1 MATKTPAARTRKPAA
16 KSQPKA
22 QAKAKA
28 KAKPKPK
35 PKAKAQAK
43 PKAKPASRPAAASP
57 VPTTG
62 LDDLDVRVVAHDA
75 TGITVGGFAA
85 LAIAGRH
92 GDALILT
99 CPILECAAVLD
110 LADPPVLRPLA
121 AEYVQACGTARDGRL
136 AALLGLRK
144 KPRHAR
150 VFPASLDPRAAVDH
164 PMKKLVEFAAIGFTG
179 DQLVAIPGHLGTHR
193 RYDHVHA
200 QVPYLQ
206 VGAALVPAADLDR
219 DATSDAWSLTG
230 VIACGARSEAGPGP
244 DEIGLRGRARADR
257 SNANLEANPPRSCGD
272 RDLIVWAGR
281 LFERQG
287 DTLAR
292 VTAPDLA
299 DNHNNSGLSAVPTA
313 TGFFTIS
320 GQRLVEIT
328 PGSATPRVHLPDD
341 HFAFVRP
348 GPGASLL
355 LWGAH
360 ETAARAPMWLYDP
373 ARGVAV
379 PIAMP
384 PGTYPMAAFY
394 SSSRDAFG
402 ALATTSAGTDGHR
415 IAFVPAG
422 PARAALAAR

>member
-1 MATKTPAARTRKPAA
+1 MAKPARTKKPAA
-16 KSQPKA
+16 KTKA
-22 QAKAKA
+22 APPAKA
-28 KAKPKPK
+28 
-35 PKAKAQAK
+35 
-43 PKAKPASRPAAASP
+43 PAARAARTASP
-57 VPTTG
+57 APTAG
-62 LDDLDVRVVAHDA
+62 LDDLELRVVAHDP
-75 TGITVGGFAA
+75 TGLTVGGFAA

-110 LADPPVLRPLA
+110 LADPPRLRPLA
-121 AEYVQACGTARDGRL
+121 AEFVQACGTARDGRL

-144 KPRHAR
+144 KPRYAR
-150 VFPASLDPRAAVDH
+150 VFPPSLDPRAAVDH
-164 PMKKLVEFAAIGFTG
+164 PMKKLVEFAGIGFTG
-179 DQLVAIPGHLGTHR
+179 DRIVAIPGHLGTHR
-193 RYDHVHA
+193 RYDHMHA

-206 VGAALVPAADLDR
+206 VGAALVPAAGLDR

-230 VIACGARSEAGPGP
+230 VMACGE
-244 DEIGLRGRARADR
+244 
-257 SNANLEANPPRSCGD
+257 

-281 LFERQG
+281 LFERDG
-287 DTLAR
+287 DTLVR

-328 PGSATPRVHLPDD
+328 PGSTAPCAHLPDD

-348 GPGASLL
+348 GPGATLL

-373 ARGVAV
+373 ATCKAV
-379 PIAMP
+379 PVALP
-384 PGTYPMAAFY
+384 PDTYPMAAFY
-394 SSSRDAFG
+394 SSARDAFG
-402 ALATTSAGTDGHR
+402 ALASASAGTDGHR
-415 IAFVPAG
+415 IAFVPAA